1 MSVVRFMNPQ
11 ALTSMYGGVP
21 SFVGAEVLEVV
32 FKQDGPSI
40 FVRFM
45 TKEKP
50 LKKPSRWPS
59 VYDVVHVQISFGAVE
74 ALSFSKWG
82 RENIVLETSGFLLD
96 GREGL
101 RLNFENQCRLEFS
114 YDWARVESI
123 NYGLI
128 GEP

>member
-1 MSVVRFMNPQ
+1 MSFVRFVNPQ
-11 ALTSMYGGVP
+11 ALTVIYDEVP
-21 SFVGAEVLEVV
+21 SFVGAEVLEVI

-50 LKKPSRWPS
+50 LRKPSRWPS
-59 VYDVVHVQISFGAVE
+59 LYDVVHMQISFGAVE
-74 ALSFSKWG
+74 GLSFSKWG
-82 RENIVLETSGFLLD
+82 RDNVVLEASGFLMD

-101 RLNFENQCRLEFS
+101 AFNFENHCRLEFS

-128 GEP
+128 GKP

>member
-11 ALTSMYGGVP
+11 ALTAMYDGIP
-21 SFVGAEVLEVV
+21 SFVGTEVLEVV

-40 FVRFM
+40 FVRIM

-50 LKKPSRWPS
+50 LKKPSKWPGI
-59 VYDVVHVQISFGAVE
+59 YDVVHLQISFGAVE
-74 ALSFSKWG
+74 VLNFSKWG
-82 RENIVLETSGFLLD
+82 RDNIVLEASGYPLD

-101 RLNFENQCRLEFS
+101 RLNFENQCQLEFS

-128 GEP
+128 GNP